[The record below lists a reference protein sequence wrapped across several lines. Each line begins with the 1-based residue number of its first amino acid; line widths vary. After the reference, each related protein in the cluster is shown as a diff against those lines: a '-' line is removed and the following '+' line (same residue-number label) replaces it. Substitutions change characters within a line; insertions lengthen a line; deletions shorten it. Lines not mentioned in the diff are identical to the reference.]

1 MKPTSINAGFRTIRL
16 EYNNEKLPNKQE
28 QKVLHNYPKFHFAFE
43 SLAKRFEELEKNQ
56 PGYVSSLQAALTAFE
71 PLEKECFVIE
81 YFFNKPNET
90 PPAGINVPETMNSD
104 FTNAVIKRGQSFDPL
119 MKPLYHWVDT
129 IHPVYKK
136 WITDWDEFYERLDAF
151 QKDVSL
157 MYAHWEQG
165 TVNISEFDVDSQK
178 FYGFIDDLQKRYRKF
193 SKEYNKLVLDYN
205 NFLARITHSYEQ
217 INMVSDKTQEI
228 LKKLPGHG
236 NNINLN

>member
-1 MKPTSINAGFRTIRL
+1 MTTDPLKGKRVALIGGAGFIGHNLALALQERGAEPHIIDSL
-16 EYNNEKLPNKQE
+16 QVNNLGAFSNASNDPNKT
-28 QKVLHNYPKFHFAFE
+28 LY
-43 SLAKRFEELEKNQ
+43 
-56 PGYVSSLQAALTAFE
+56 
-71 PLEKECFVIE
+71 
-81 YFFNKPNET
+81 
-90 PPAGINVPETMNSD
+90 MNL
-104 FTNAVIKRGQSFDPL
+104 I
-119 MKPLYHWVDT
+119 
-129 IHPVYKK
+129 
-136 WITDWDEFYERLDAF
+136 YERLDAF